1 VRVSHAILHTVSSFD
16 FLRRRTQ
23 RDVLALSPR
32 QRIEL
37 AFALGEDDLS
47 LFMRVSGLSRAAAL
61 ARLRAARQAGR
72 LPSRSAGPP
81 VP

>member
-1 VRVSHAILHTVSSFD
+1 LD

-32 QRIEL
+32 ERIDL
-37 AFALGEDDLS
+37 AFALGEDDLA

-61 ARLRAARQAGR
+61 ARLRAARQQGR
-72 LPSRSAGPP
+72 VPSLSAA
-81 VP
+81 VPAP